1 MIKTDKGF
9 NKYPKKKRERERE
22 REREENAQQALK
34 IERHGEEEEHAE
46 A

>member
-9 NKYPKKKRERERE
+9 NKYPKKKKE